1 MSEHKKR
8 NGEMAFMYTNTT
20 AFGGRAH
27 ISHINFIFWAA
38 PSGKQISNRPVF
50 QNKTDNIWELLREA
64 AYKIK

>member
-1 MSEHKKR
+1 MSEHKER
-8 NGEMAFMYTNTT
+8 NGDALMYTNTT
-20 AFGGRAH
+20 AVGGRAH

-38 PSGKQISNRPVF
+38 PSGKQISSRPVF